1 MRLAAVLAGGGC
13 VAALVLA
20 AGGSSVAAPT
30 DGGAADAAAD
40 APVPACVKVSTNAR
54 NTGLGFN
61 HIVTLANGCEKKA
74 VCTVATDVNPTRQ
87 TAEIPPGATTEVMTF
102 LESPASTFV
111 AKVACVLR

>member
-1 MRLAAVLAGGGC
+1 MRIAAALAGG
-13 VAALVLA
+13 VALAALVLVA
-20 AGGSSVAAPT
+20 SSSSVAAPT

-74 VCTVATDVNPTRQ
+74 VCTVATDVNPTPQ
-87 TAEIPPGATTEVMTF
+87 TAEVAPGATTEVLTF